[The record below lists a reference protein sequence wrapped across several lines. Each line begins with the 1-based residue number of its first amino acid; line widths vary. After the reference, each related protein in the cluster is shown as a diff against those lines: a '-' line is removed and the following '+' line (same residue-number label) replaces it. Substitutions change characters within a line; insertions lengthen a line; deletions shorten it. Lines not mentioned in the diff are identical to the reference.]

1 MERRFEPRT
10 DAFLERGIFRE
21 LTGDEEEEKV
31 GLGER
36 IKTERRQEPRTEVFH
51 GGMKKDCTFEY
62 SWSFIISIK
71 LDSIFHFEGLFI
83 SITTYDSGAIAS
95 IYLV

>member
-1 MERRFEPRT
+1 
-10 DAFLERGIFRE
+10 
-21 LTGDEEEEKV
+21 LTGDDEEEKV
-31 GLGER
+31 GLGGR
-36 IKTERRQEPRTEVFH
+36 IKTGRRQEPRTEVFH
-51 GGMKKDCTFEY
+51 GGKY

-83 SITTYDSGAIAS
+83 SITTYDSEAIAS